1 MRKANVTK
9 ILSVDYAFESAL
21 YDQTGSLYFKEDVA
35 DASAVP
41 GEPGEGGP

>member
-1 MRKANVTK
+1 MRKADVMK
-9 ILSVDYAFESAL
+9 ILNVNYAFESVL

-35 DASAVP
+35 DASTIL